1 MNLWNKYIT
10 NIEKMVAYTRAKFL
24 EILGIKEYLWE
35 ESESHYH
42 NQNNEELLII
52 YNTLPTRFK

>member
-1 MNLWNKYIT
+1 
-10 NIEKMVAYTRAKFL
+10 MVAYTRAKFL